1 MQEHIMPNQLSVSVG
16 QYSDKGRK
24 PLNQDFH
31 GVLIPKEPLLST
43 KGIAIA
49 TADGI
54 SSSDVSHIASEATVR
69 SLLDDYF
76 CTSETW
82 SVKKSAMQ
90 VLTASNSW
98 LHSQSQ
104 KNEGRFDKNRGYVC
118 TLSAMVIKST
128 TAHIFHL
135 GDSRIYR
142 IRDSQVEQLTDDH
155 RGWISS
161 EQSYLS
167 RAMGI
172 YPQLE
177 LDHHTF
183 SIEQND
189 MFVFATDGVYEHVST
204 DLMQAFIQATPTDLD
219 VAAKAMANHAYADG
233 SKDNLSALIV
243 RVDSLPSQDAS
254 ERVQQLTE
262 LPFPP
267 MLNVRE
273 NFDGFKIVRNLHAT
287 SRSHVYLAEDL
298 AAQSSAPVVLKTP
311 SVDLQGD
318 PAYLERF
325 LMEEWIAKRI
335 NSAHVLKPCELVRKR
350 HYLYTAFEFID
361 GQTLTQWMI
370 DNPKPSLQSVREIVG
385 QIAKGLQAFHR
396 LEMLHQDLR
405 PENIMIDSSG
415 VVKIID
421 FGSTKVAGLM
431 EMTQSI
437 EHQNILGTAQYT
449 APEYFLGEV
458 GAPRSDLFSLAVIT
472 YQMLT
477 GKLPY
482 GAEVAKTRTTSA
494 QNKLRYSTVLHDDRE
509 IPAWVDDTLKK
520 ALHPNPHKR
529 YQELSEFTFDLSQPS
544 KGFLRKTKAP
554 LLERDPVV
562 FWQSVSLILLL
573 AVIYLLAQ

>member
-1 MQEHIMPNQLSVSVG
+1 MSDALAISVG

-24 PLNQDFH
+24 DINQDFH
-31 GVLIPKEPLLST
+31 GVLVPKEPLLST

-49 TADGI
+49 IADGI
-54 SSSDVSHIASEATVR
+54 STSEVSHIASETSVR

-82 SVKKSAMQ
+82 SVKKSADQ

-104 KNEGRFDKNRGYVC
+104 KSENRFDKNKGYVC
-118 TLSAMVIKST
+118 TLSAMIIKST

-142 IRDSQVEQLTDDH
+142 LRKGVLLQLTDDH
-155 RGWISS
+155 RTWVSS

-177 LDHHTF
+177 YDYQSLI
-183 SIEQND
+183 IEQD
-189 MFVFATDGVYEHVST
+189 DIFIFATDGVYEHVSN
-204 DLMQAFIQATPTDLD
+204 DFLISAASDAQANLND
-219 VAAKAMANHAYADG
+219 VAKLLVETAYKIG
-233 SKDNLSALIV
+233 STDNLTAQVVRIV
-243 RVDSLPSQDAS
+243 SLPSQDIN

-267 MLNVRE
+267 ILEVRD

-287 SRSHVYLAEDL
+287 SRSHVYLAEDNEDFEIK
-298 AAQSSAPVVLKTP
+298 SSLPIVIKTP
-311 SVDLQGD
+311 SVDMQDD

-335 NSAHVLKPCELVRKR
+335 SSAHVLKPCQLIRKR
-350 HYLYTAFEFID
+350 DYLYTAFEFID

-396 LEMLHQDLR
+396 LEMLHQDIR
-405 PENIMIDSSG
+405 PENIMIDTSG

-482 GAEVAKTRTTSA
+482 GAQVAKSRTKSA
-494 QNKLRYSTVLHDDRE
+494 QNKLHYQTVLHDDRE
-509 IPAWVDDTLKK
+509 IPVWVDDTLKK

-529 YQELSEFTFDLSQPS
+529 YQELSEFTYDLSQPS
-544 KGFLRKTKAP
+544 KAFLSKTKAP

-562 FWQSVSLILLL
+562 FWQSVSAILVMVIIWLL
-573 AVIYLLAQ
+573 AS